1 MIASIRGEVL
11 AIVDNAVIIDVGGVG
26 ISTLV
31 VERTLQT
38 LSIGSKATLHTSLMV
53 REDSLTLFG
62 FEDTQERD
70 LFVLLQTVTGIGP
83 RVAQSILNTLT
94 VSDLRNAIGSE
105 SAAALEKVSGLGKKG
120 AARIILELKD
130 KVSGVNQRSVT
141 GDTAW
146 QSSISAALSGLGFT
160 GREIDQAIASV
171 SVTALDQ
178 PLEEKLRVALLNLQ
192 SPQSRGG
199 SRGRGSTIN
208 FRCAALIR

>member
-130 KVSGVNQRSVT
+130 KVSGVNQRSIT

-199 SRGRGSTIN
+199 PRG
-208 FRCAALIR
+208 

>member
-11 AIVDNAVIIDVGGVG
+11 AIIDNSVVIDVGGVG

-38 LSIGSKATLHTSLMV
+38 LSIGAKATLHTSLMV

-94 VSDLRNAIGSE
+94 VSDLRNAIANE

-130 KVSGVNQRSVT
+130 KVSGVNQRITT
-141 GDTAW
+141 GDSGW

-160 GREIDQAIASV
+160 GREIDQAISSV
-171 SVTALDQ
+171 AVTALDQ

-199 SRGRGSTIN
+199 TRG
-208 FRCAALIR
+208 

>member
-105 SAAALEKVSGLGKKG
+105 SAGALEKVSGLGKKG

-171 SVTALDQ
+171 SVNALDQ

-199 SRGRGSTIN
+199 SRG
-208 FRCAALIR
+208 

>member
-11 AIVDNAVIIDVGGVG
+11 AIIDNSVVIDVGGVG

-38 LSIGSKATLHTSLMV
+38 LSIGAKATLHTSLMV

-94 VSDLRNAIGSE
+94 VSDLRNAIGNE
-105 SAAALEKVSGLGKKG
+105 SSAALEKVSGLGKKG

-130 KVSGVNQRSVT
+130 KVSGVNQRITT
-141 GDTAW
+141 GDSGW

-160 GREIDQAIASV
+160 GREIDQAISSV
-171 SVTALDQ
+171 AVTALDQ

-199 SRGRGSTIN
+199 TRG
-208 FRCAALIR
+208 

>member
-94 VSDLRNAIGSE
+94 VSDLRNAIGNE
-105 SAAALEKVSGLGKKG
+105 SAEALEKVSGLGKKG

-171 SVTALDQ
+171 SVNALDQ

-199 SRGRGSTIN
+199 SRG
-208 FRCAALIR
+208 

>member
-11 AIVDNAVIIDVGGVG
+11 AIIDNSVVIDVGGVG

-94 VSDLRNAIGSE
+94 VSDLRNAIGNE
-105 SAAALEKVSGLGKKG
+105 SSAALEKVSGLGKKG

-130 KVSGVNQRSVT
+130 KVSGVNQRITT
-141 GDTAW
+141 GDSGW

-160 GREIDQAIASV
+160 GREIDQAISSV
-171 SVTALDQ
+171 AVTALDQ

-199 SRGRGSTIN
+199 TRG
-208 FRCAALIR
+208 

>member
-11 AIVDNAVIIDVGGVG
+11 AIIDNSVVIDVGGVG

-94 VSDLRNAIGSE
+94 ASDLRNAIGNE
-105 SAAALEKVSGLGKKG
+105 SAGALEKVSGLGKKG

-130 KVSGVNQRSVT
+130 KVSGVSHRSAS
-141 GDTAW
+141 GDSGW

-160 GREIDQAIASV
+160 GREIDQAISSV
-171 SVTALDQ
+171 SITALDQ

-199 SRGRGSTIN
+199 ARG
-208 FRCAALIR
+208 

>member
-62 FEDTQERD
+62 FEETQERD

-94 VSDLRNAIGSE
+94 VSDLRNAIGNE

-141 GDTAW
+141 GDTVW

-171 SVTALDQ
+171 SVTALNQ

-199 SRGRGSTIN
+199 SRG
-208 FRCAALIR
+208 

>member
-11 AIVDNAVIIDVGGVG
+11 AIIDNSVVIDVGGVG

-94 VSDLRNAIGSE
+94 VSDLRNAIGNE

-130 KVSGVNQRSVT
+130 KVYGVSHRSASGDS
-141 GDTAW
+141 GW

-160 GREIDQAIASV
+160 GREIDQAISSV
-171 SVTALDQ
+171 AVTALDQ

-199 SRGRGSTIN
+199 TRG
-208 FRCAALIR
+208 

>member
-94 VSDLRNAIGSE
+94 VSASDFVSFIGNSNFSSFWVKPE
-105 SAAALEKVSGLGKKG
+105 GLSFIKNKV
-120 AARIILELKD
+120 A
-130 KVSGVNQRSVT
+130 
-141 GDTAW
+141 
-146 QSSISAALSGLGFT
+146 F
-160 GREIDQAIASV
+160 
-171 SVTALDQ
+171 
-178 PLEEKLRVALLNLQ
+178 
-192 SPQSRGG
+192 
-199 SRGRGSTIN
+199 
-208 FRCAALIR
+208 

>member
-11 AIVDNAVIIDVGGVG
+11 AIIDNSVVIDVGGVG

-94 VSDLRNAIGSE
+94 VSDLRNAIGNE

-130 KVSGVNQRSVT
+130 KVSGVNQRIST
-141 GDTAW
+141 GESGW

-160 GREIDQAIASV
+160 GREIDQAISSV
-171 SVTALDQ
+171 AVTALDQ

-199 SRGRGSTIN
+199 ARG
-208 FRCAALIR
+208 

>member
-11 AIVDNAVIIDVGGVG
+11 AIIDNSVVIDVGGVG

-38 LSIGSKATLHTSLMV
+38 LSVGSKATLHTSLMV

-94 VSDLRNAIGSE
+94 VSDLRNAIGNE

-130 KVSGVNQRSVT
+130 KVSGVNQRIST
-141 GDTAW
+141 GESGW

-160 GREIDQAIASV
+160 GREIDQAISSV
-171 SVTALDQ
+171 AVTALDQ

-199 SRGRGSTIN
+199 TRG
-208 FRCAALIR
+208 

>member
-31 VERTLQT
+31 VERTLLT

-70 LFVLLQTVTGIGP
+70 FFVLLQTVTGIGP

-94 VSDLRNAIGSE
+94 VSDLRNAIGNE

-171 SVTALDQ
+171 SVSALDQ

-199 SRGRGSTIN
+199 SRG
-208 FRCAALIR
+208 

>member
-11 AIVDNAVIIDVGGVG
+11 AIIDNSVVIDVGGVG

-70 LFVLLQTVTGIGP
+70 FFVLLQTVTGIGP

-94 VSDLRNAIGSE
+94 VSDLRNAIGNE
-105 SAAALEKVSGLGKKG
+105 SAAALEIVSGLGKKG

-171 SVTALDQ
+171 SVSALDQ

-199 SRGRGSTIN
+199 SRG
-208 FRCAALIR
+208 

>member
-11 AIVDNAVIIDVGGVG
+11 AIIDNSVVIDVGGVG

-94 VSDLRNAIGSE
+94 VSDLRNAIGNE

-130 KVSGVNQRSVT
+130 KVSGVSHRSAS
-141 GDTAW
+141 GDSGW

-160 GREIDQAIASV
+160 GREIDQAISSV
-171 SVTALDQ
+171 SITALEQ

-199 SRGRGSTIN
+199 ARG
-208 FRCAALIR
+208 

>member
-94 VSDLRNAIGSE
+94 VSDLRNAIGNE

-199 SRGRGSTIN
+199 ARG
-208 FRCAALIR
+208 

>member
-94 VSDLRNAIGSE
+94 VSDLRNAIGHE

-199 SRGRGSTIN
+199 SRG
-208 FRCAALIR
+208 

>member
-1 MIASIRGEVL
+1 MIASIRGEIL
-11 AIVDNAVIIDVGGVG
+11 AIIDNSVVIDVGGVG
-26 ISTLV
+26 ISTMV

-38 LSIGSKATLHTSLMV
+38 LSIGAKATLHTSLMV

-94 VSDLRNAIGSE
+94 VSDLRNAIGNE
-105 SAAALEKVSGLGKKG
+105 SVAVLEKVSGLGKKG

-130 KVSGVNQRSVT
+130 KVSGVNQRSAS
-141 GDTAW
+141 GDSGW

-160 GREIDQAIASV
+160 GREIDQAISSV

-199 SRGRGSTIN
+199 SRG
-208 FRCAALIR
+208 

>member
-105 SAAALEKVSGLGKKG
+105 SAGALEKVSGLGKKG

-141 GDTAW
+141 GATAW

-199 SRGRGSTIN
+199 SRG
-208 FRCAALIR
+208 

>member
-11 AIVDNAVIIDVGGVG
+11 AIVDNSVIIDVGGVG

-70 LFVLLQTVTGIGP
+70 FFVLLQTVTGIGP

-130 KVSGVNQRSVT
+130 KVSGVNQRSIT

-199 SRGRGSTIN
+199 SRG
-208 FRCAALIR
+208 

>member
-11 AIVDNAVIIDVGGVG
+11 AIIDNSVVIDVGGVG

-38 LSIGSKATLHTSLMV
+38 LSIGAKATLHTSLMV

-94 VSDLRNAIGSE
+94 VSELRNAIGNE

-130 KVSGVNQRSVT
+130 KVSGVNQRITT
-141 GDTAW
+141 GDTGW

-160 GREIDQAIASV
+160 GREIDQAISSV
-171 SVTALDQ
+171 AVTALDQ

-199 SRGRGSTIN
+199 TRG
-208 FRCAALIR
+208 

>member
-11 AIVDNAVIIDVGGVG
+11 AIIDNSVVIDVGGVG

-94 VSDLRNAIGSE
+94 VNDLRSAIANE

-120 AARIILELKD
+120 AARIILELQD
-130 KVSGVNQRSVT
+130 KVSGVNQRSTIVNS
-141 GDTAW
+141 GW

-160 GREIDQAIASV
+160 GREIDQAISSV
-171 SVTALDQ
+171 AVSALDQ

-192 SPQSRGG
+192 SPQNRGG
-199 SRGRGSTIN
+199 GRG
-208 FRCAALIR
+208 

>member
-11 AIVDNAVIIDVGGVG
+11 AIVDNSVVIDVGGVG

-171 SVTALDQ
+171 SVSALDQ

-192 SPQSRGG
+192 SPQTRGG
-199 SRGRGSTIN
+199 SRG
-208 FRCAALIR
+208 

>member
-11 AIVDNAVIIDVGGVG
+11 AIVDNSVVIDVGGVG

-146 QSSISAALSGLGFT
+146 QSSISAALSGFGFT

-171 SVTALDQ
+171 SVSALDQ

-199 SRGRGSTIN
+199 SRG
-208 FRCAALIR
+208 

>member
-11 AIVDNAVIIDVGGVG
+11 AIVDNSVVIDVGGVG

-94 VSDLRNAIGSE
+94 VSDLRNAIGNE

-130 KVSGVNQRSVT
+130 KVSGVNPRSVT

-171 SVTALDQ
+171 AVTALDQ

-199 SRGRGSTIN
+199 SRG
-208 FRCAALIR
+208 

>member
-1 MIASIRGEVL
+1 MIASIRGDVL
-11 AIVDNAVIIDVGGVG
+11 AIVDNSVVIDVGGVG

-171 SVTALDQ
+171 SVSALDQ

-199 SRGRGSTIN
+199 SRG
-208 FRCAALIR
+208 

>member
-11 AIVDNAVIIDVGGVG
+11 AIIDNSVVIDVGGVG

-38 LSIGSKATLHTSLMV
+38 LSIGAKATLHTSLMV

-171 SVTALDQ
+171 SITALDQ

-199 SRGRGSTIN
+199 SRG
-208 FRCAALIR
+208 

>member
-38 LSIGSKATLHTSLMV
+38 LSVGSKATLHTSLMV

-199 SRGRGSTIN
+199 ARG
-208 FRCAALIR
+208 

>member
-130 KVSGVNQRSVT
+130 KVSGVNQRSIT

-199 SRGRGSTIN
+199 ARG
-208 FRCAALIR
+208 

>member
-38 LSIGSKATLHTSLMV
+38 LSIGSKAVLHTSLMV

-94 VSDLRNAIGSE
+94 VSDLRNAIGNE

-141 GDTAW
+141 GDNAW

-171 SVTALDQ
+171 SVSALDQ

-199 SRGRGSTIN
+199 SRG
-208 FRCAALIR
+208 

>member
-11 AIVDNAVIIDVGGVG
+11 AIIDNSVVIDVGGVG

-94 VSDLRNAIGSE
+94 VSDLRNAIGNE

-130 KVSGVNQRSVT
+130 KVSGVNQRIST
-141 GDTAW
+141 GDSGW

-160 GREIDQAIASV
+160 GREIDQAISSV
-171 SVTALDQ
+171 AVTALDQ

-199 SRGRGSTIN
+199 ARG
-208 FRCAALIR
+208 

>member
-11 AIVDNAVIIDVGGVG
+11 AIIDNSVVIDVGGVG

-94 VSDLRNAIGSE
+94 VSDLRNAIGNE

-130 KVSGVNQRSVT
+130 KVSGVNQRIIT
-141 GDTAW
+141 GDSGW

-160 GREIDQAIASV
+160 GREIDQAISSV
-171 SVTALDQ
+171 AVTALDQ

-199 SRGRGSTIN
+199 TRG
-208 FRCAALIR
+208 

>member
-11 AIVDNAVIIDVGGVG
+11 AIIDNSVVIDVGGVG

-94 VSDLRNAIGSE
+94 VSDLRNAIGNE
-105 SAAALEKVSGLGKKG
+105 SAGALEKVSGLGKKG

-130 KVSGVNQRSVT
+130 KVSGVSHRSAS
-141 GDTAW
+141 GDSGW
-146 QSSISAALSGLGFT
+146 QSSISSALSGLGFT
-160 GREIDQAIASV
+160 GREIDQAISSV
-171 SVTALDQ
+171 SITALDQ

-199 SRGRGSTIN
+199 ARG
-208 FRCAALIR
+208 

>member
-11 AIVDNAVIIDVGGVG
+11 AIIDNSVVIDVGGVG

-94 VSDLRNAIGSE
+94 VNDLRNAIANE

-120 AARIILELKD
+120 AARIILELQD
-130 KVSGVNQRSVT
+130 KVSGVNQRSTSV
-141 GDTAW
+141 DSSW
-146 QSSISAALSGLGFT
+146 QSSISTALSGLGFT
-160 GREIDQAIASV
+160 GREIDQAISSV
-171 SVTALDQ
+171 AVSALDH
-178 PLEEKLRVALLNLQ
+178 PLEEKLRFALLNLQ
-192 SPQSRGG
+192 SPQNRGG
-199 SRGRGSTIN
+199 GRG
-208 FRCAALIR
+208 

>member
-94 VSDLRNAIGSE
+94 VNDLRNAIGNE

-130 KVSGVNQRSVT
+130 KVSGVNQRSTSVDS
-141 GDTAW
+141 GW

-160 GREIDQAIASV
+160 GREIDQAISSV
-171 SVTALDQ
+171 AVSALDQ

-192 SPQSRGG
+192 SPQNRGG
-199 SRGRGSTIN
+199 GRG
-208 FRCAALIR
+208 

>member
-31 VERTLQT
+31 VERTLLT

-94 VSDLRNAIGSE
+94 VSDLRNAIGNE

-199 SRGRGSTIN
+199 SRG
-208 FRCAALIR
+208 

>member
-11 AIVDNAVIIDVGGVG
+11 AIIDNSVVIDVGGVG

-62 FEDTQERD
+62 FEETQERD

-94 VSDLRNAIGSE
+94 VSDLRNAIGNE

-130 KVSGVNQRSVT
+130 KVSGVSHRSAS
-141 GDTAW
+141 GDSGW

-160 GREIDQAIASV
+160 GREIDQAISSV
-171 SVTALDQ
+171 SITALDQ

-199 SRGRGSTIN
+199 SRG
-208 FRCAALIR
+208 

>member
-94 VSDLRNAIGSE
+94 VSDLRNAIGNE
-105 SAAALEKVSGLGKKG
+105 SAAALEKVSGLGKKS

-199 SRGRGSTIN
+199 SRG
-208 FRCAALIR
+208 

>member
-11 AIVDNAVIIDVGGVG
+11 AIVDNAVVIDVGGVG

-38 LSIGSKATLHTSLMV
+38 LSIGAKATLHTSLMV

-94 VSDLRNAIGSE
+94 VSDLRNAIGNE
-105 SAAALEKVSGLGKKG
+105 SAGALEKVSGLGKKG

-130 KVSGVNQRSVT
+130 KVSGVSHRSAS
-141 GDTAW
+141 GDSGW

-160 GREIDQAIASV
+160 GREIDQAISSV
-171 SVTALDQ
+171 SITALDQ

-199 SRGRGSTIN
+199 ARG
-208 FRCAALIR
+208 

>member
-38 LSIGSKATLHTSLMV
+38 LSIGAKATLHTSLMV

-94 VSDLRNAIGSE
+94 VSDLRNAIGNE

-130 KVSGVNQRSVT
+130 KVSGVNQRITT
-141 GDTAW
+141 GDSGW

-160 GREIDQAIASV
+160 GREIDQAISSV
-171 SVTALDQ
+171 AVTALDQ

-199 SRGRGSTIN
+199 TRG
-208 FRCAALIR
+208 